1 VPISWT
7 GLGPELLV
15 AIDRAAPRAVRSQL
29 EEGLRAAIRSGRLE
43 PGEKLPSSR
52 ELARAIGVS
61 RGLVTECYQQLQSEG
76 YLHSEVGSATR
87 VAAAAA
93 ALPPVQT
100 PPAAKPLPMAV
111 DFIAGVPDLA
121 SFPGSDW
128 LWAQREAFRQAP
140 THAVGYG
147 DPAGAA
153 ELRIVLASYVRR
165 VRAAD
170 VDAGQVLV
178 CSGFAQGLSL
188 TLAALTAGGIRH
200 VGFEDPGYDRAV
212 ETTAHRAGVT
222 AVPIPV
228 DSRGINVGALAS
240 SSAQAVVVSPAH
252 QWPTG
257 VVLAAGRRRDLVAW
271 AAQVDGFVVEDD
283 YDAEFRYD
291 RDPVGSLQGLAPDRV
306 VTIGTVSKS
315 LAPALRLGWVLS
327 PAELT
332 EPITAGKRDA
342 DRGTP
347 TLDQARPSPPD
358 AIRPLRPAPATDAY
372 ALRRPPPH
380 LDRGVGGTGA
390 AGPSFRSGRRVPRR
404 GAPAGPG
411 QRGTR
416 HRGGSR
422 PWCRAVRHEST
433 PCLRADPA
441 APAGARV
448 RQSLRPSHPLWHSRR
463 RRSAALVGPG
473 VESPALSHP

>member
-1 VPISWT
+1 MPISWA

-29 EEGLRAAIRSGRLE
+29 EEGLRTAIRSGRLE

-76 YLHSEVGSATR
+76 YLRSEVGSATR

-100 PPAAKPLPMAV
+100 PPTAKSLPMAV

-147 DPAGAA
+147 DPAGTAK
-153 ELRIVLASYVRR
+153 LRTVLASYVRR

-188 TLAALTAGGIRH
+188 TLAALAARGIRH

-212 ETTAHRAGVT
+212 EATAHRAGVT

-228 DSRGINVGALAS
+228 DGRGIDVGALAS
-240 SSAQAVVVSPAH
+240 SSAQAVVSAPH
-252 QWPTG
+252 IS
-257 VVLAAGRRRDLVAW
+257 GR
-271 AAQVDGFVVEDD
+271 
-283 YDAEFRYD
+283 
-291 RDPVGSLQGLAPDRV
+291 PVWFWRPIDV
-306 VTIGTVSKS
+306 VTWSPG
-315 LAPALRLGWVLS
+315 PPRL
-327 PAELT
+327 
-332 EPITAGKRDA
+332 
-342 DRGTP
+342 
-347 TLDQARPSPPD
+347 
-358 AIRPLRPAPATDAY
+358 
-372 ALRRPPPH
+372 
-380 LDRGVGGTGA
+380 TGSWSRMTTT
-390 AGPSFRSGRRVPRR
+390 PSF
-404 GAPAGPG
+404 ATTA
-411 QRGTR
+411 T
-416 HRGGSR
+416 
-422 PWCRAVRHEST
+422 PWVRCRAWPPT
-433 PCLRADPA
+433 
-441 APAGARV
+441 
-448 RQSLRPSHPLWHSRR
+448 
-463 RRSAALVGPG
+463 AL
-473 VESPALSHP
+473 

>member
-1 VPISWT
+1 
-7 GLGPELLV
+7 LGPELLV

-29 EEGLRAAIRSGRLE
+29 EEGLRTAIRSRRLE

-61 RGLVTECYQQLQSEG
+61 RGLVIECYQQLQSEG

-87 VAAAAA
+87 VAATAATI
-93 ALPPVQT
+93 PPVQR

-153 ELRIVLASYVRR
+153 ELRSVLASYVRR

-178 CSGFAQGLSL
+178 CGGFAQGLSL
-188 TLAALTAGGIRH
+188 TLAALAARGIRH

-228 DSRGINVGALAS
+228 DSRGIDVGALAS

-257 VVLAAGRRRDLVAW
+257 VVLAADRRRDLVAW
-271 AAQVDGFVVEDD
+271 AAEVDGFVVEDD

-315 LAPALRLGWVLS
+315 LAPALRLGWVLT
-327 PAELT
+327 PGQLT

-347 TLDQARPSPPD
+347 TLDQLALAHLMRSGRFD
-358 AIRPLRPAPATDAY
+358 RHLRRMRTLYAGRRRTLTEALAELAPAVRLSGLA
-372 ALRRPPPH
+372 AGFHAVAH
-380 LDRGVGGTGA
+380 LPDRDEAHVIGAARDRGVGLYGMSQHRASGLTRPPQLVLGFGNLTDRA
-390 AGPSFRSGRRVPRR
+390 IRSGIADIGDLLGAGRPR
-404 GAPAGPG
+404 
-411 QRGTR
+411 
-416 HRGGSR
+416 S
-422 PWCRAVRHEST
+422 
-433 PCLRADPA
+433 
-441 APAGARV
+441 
-448 RQSLRPSHPLWHSRR
+448 
-463 RRSAALVGPG
+463 
-473 VESPALSHP
+473 

>member
-1 VPISWT
+1 MT
-7 GLGPELLV
+7 
-15 AIDRAAPRAVRSQL
+15 IDRAAPRAVRSQL
-29 EEGLRAAIRSGRLE
+29 EEGLRTAIRSRRLE
-43 PGEKLPSSR
+43 PDEKLPSSR

-61 RGLVTECYQQLQSEG
+61 RGLVIECYQQLQSEG

-87 VAAAAA
+87 VAATAAA
-93 ALPPVQT
+93 IPPVQR

-153 ELRIVLASYVRR
+153 ELRTVLASYVRR

-178 CSGFAQGLSL
+178 CGGFAQGLSL
-188 TLAALTAGGIRH
+188 TLAALAARGIRH

-228 DSRGINVGALAS
+228 DSRGIDVGALAS

-257 VVLAAGRRRDLVAW
+257 VVLAADRRRDLVAW
-271 AAQVDGFVVEDD
+271 AAEVDGFVVEDD

-327 PAELT
+327 PAQLT

-347 TLDQARPSPPD
+347 TLDQLALAHLMRSGRFD
-358 AIRPLRPAPATDAY
+358 RHLRRMRTLYAGRRRTLTEALAELAPAVRLSGLA
-372 ALRRPPPH
+372 AGFHAVAH
-380 LDRGVGGTGA
+380 LPDRDEAHVIGAARDRGVGLYGMSQHRASGLTRPPQLVLGFGNLTDRA
-390 AGPSFRSGRRVPRR
+390 IRSGIADIADLLGAGRPR
-404 GAPAGPG
+404 
-411 QRGTR
+411 
-416 HRGGSR
+416 S
-422 PWCRAVRHEST
+422 
-433 PCLRADPA
+433 
-441 APAGARV
+441 
-448 RQSLRPSHPLWHSRR
+448 
-463 RRSAALVGPG
+463 
-473 VESPALSHP
+473 

>member
-1 VPISWT
+1 MPISWT

-100 PPAAKPLPMAV
+100 PPAAKPFPMAV

-153 ELRIVLASYVRR
+153 ELRTVLASYVRR

-170 VDAGQVLV
+170 VDVGQVLV

-188 TLAALTAGGIRH
+188 TLAALAARGIRH
-200 VGFEDPGYDRAV
+200 VGFEDPGYDRTV
-212 ETTAHRAGVT
+212 EATAHRAGVT
-222 AVPIPV
+222 DEIG
-228 DSRGINVGALAS
+228 RAS
-240 SSAQAVVVSPAH
+240 C
-252 QWPTG
+252 
-257 VVLAAGRRRDLVAW
+257 R
-271 AAQVDGFVVEDD
+271 E
-283 YDAEFRYD
+283 
-291 RDPVGSLQGLAPDRV
+291 RV
-306 VTIGTVSKS
+306 
-315 LAPALRLGWVLS
+315 LRLV
-327 PAELT
+327 
-332 EPITAGKRDA
+332 
-342 DRGTP
+342 
-347 TLDQARPSPPD
+347 
-358 AIRPLRPAPATDAY
+358 
-372 ALRRPPPH
+372 
-380 LDRGVGGTGA
+380 
-390 AGPSFRSGRRVPRR
+390 
-404 GAPAGPG
+404 
-411 QRGTR
+411 
-416 HRGGSR
+416 
-422 PWCRAVRHEST
+422 
-433 PCLRADPA
+433 
-441 APAGARV
+441 
-448 RQSLRPSHPLWHSRR
+448 
-463 RRSAALVGPG
+463 
-473 VESPALSHP
+473 